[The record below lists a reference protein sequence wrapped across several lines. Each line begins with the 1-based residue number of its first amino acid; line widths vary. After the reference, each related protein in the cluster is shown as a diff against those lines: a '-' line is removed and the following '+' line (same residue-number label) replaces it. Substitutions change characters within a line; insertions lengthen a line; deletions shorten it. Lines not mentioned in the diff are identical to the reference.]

1 MPFQQKVYWLQNQ
14 FEGRRIDWMKGADR
28 ITINKENL
36 LFSSLDGIRK
46 VNMLKEIKIIF
57 EGDIVDDAGGL
68 LKEWIHLCL
77 VELFQK

>member
-14 FEGRRIDWMKGADR
+14 FEGRRIDWIKGADR

>member
-14 FEGRRIDWMKGADR
+14 FEGRRIDWIKGADR

-36 LFSSLDGIRK
+36 LFSSLNGIRK